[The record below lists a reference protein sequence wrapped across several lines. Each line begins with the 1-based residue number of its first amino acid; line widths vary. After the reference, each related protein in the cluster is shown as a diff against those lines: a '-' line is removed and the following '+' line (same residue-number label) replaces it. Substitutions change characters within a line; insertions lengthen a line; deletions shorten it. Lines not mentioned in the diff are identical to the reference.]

1 MGDLNNIQDEIFA
14 EMSGDL
20 ADVSFPYTGS
30 REIRNPIFD
39 PENPEPTGS
48 TTYNWSGIFGLSF
61 TIKDTEVFQIQ
72 AKDQKGI
79 VFMRNGALNIPY
91 EPQIQEVIEIT
102 YKDESKESF
111 TIIDMAKI
119 PAGNGYVLQMRKYG

>member
-48 TTYNWSGIFGLSF
+48 ATYTWSGIFGLSF
-61 TIKDTEVFQIQ
+61 TIKDTEVFQIE

-91 EPQIQEVIEIT
+91 EPEIQKVITVNGEN
-102 YKDESKESF
+102 F

>member
-20 ADVSFPYTGS
+20 ADVSFPYTRT
-30 REIRNPIFD
+30 REIRNPVFD

-48 TTYNWSGIFGLSF
+48 TTYTWSGIFGLSF
-61 TIKDTEVFQIQ
+61 TIKDTEVFQIE

-91 EPQIQEVIEIT
+91 EPEIQEIITVNGENFVIV
-102 YKDESKESF
+102 
-111 TIIDMAKI
+111 DMVKI
-119 PAGNGYVLQMRKYG
+119 PAGNGFVLQMRKYG

>member
-48 TTYNWSGIFGLSF
+48 IEYNWSGIFGLSF

-91 EPQIQEVIEIT
+91 EPEIQEVITVNGEN
-102 YKDESKESF
+102 F
-111 TIIDMAKI
+111 TIIDMVKI

>member
-48 TTYNWSGIFGLSF
+48 TAYTWLGIFGLSF
-61 TIKDTEVFQIQ
+61 TIKDTEVFQIE

-91 EPQIQEVIEIT
+91 EPEIQEVITVNGEN
-102 YKDESKESF
+102 F
-111 TIIDMAKI
+111 TIVDMVKI
-119 PAGNGYVLQMRKYG
+119 PAGNGFVLQMRKYG

>member
-1 MGDLNNIQDEIFA
+1 MGDLNKIQDEIFA

-20 ADVSFPYTGS
+20 ADVSFPYTGK
-30 REIRNPIFD
+30 REIRNPVFD

-48 TTYNWSGIFGLSF
+48 TTYTWSGIFGLSF
-61 TIKDTEVFQIQ
+61 TIKDTEVFQIE

-91 EPQIQEVIEIT
+91 EPEIQEVITVNGEN
-102 YKDESKESF
+102 F
-111 TIIDMAKI
+111 TIVDMVKI
-119 PAGNGYVLQMRKYG
+119 PAGSGFVLQMRKYG

>member
-1 MGDLNNIQDEIFA
+1 MADLNKIQDEIFA

-20 ADVSFPYTGS
+20 ADVSFPYTGK
-30 REIRNPIFD
+30 REIRNPVFD

-48 TTYNWSGIFGLSF
+48 ATYTWSGIFGLSF
-61 TIKDTEVFQIQ
+61 TIKDTEVFQIE

-91 EPQIQEVIEIT
+91 EPEIQEVITVNGEN
-102 YKDESKESF
+102 F

>member
-30 REIRNPIFD
+30 REIRNPVFD

-48 TTYNWSGIFGLSF
+48 ATYTWSGIFGLSF

-91 EPQIQEVIEIT
+91 EPEIQEVIEIT

>member
-1 MGDLNNIQDEIFA
+1 MGDLNNIQDEIFS

-20 ADVSFPYTGS
+20 ADVSFPYTGK
-30 REIRNPIFD
+30 REVRNPVFD

-48 TTYNWSGIFGLSF
+48 IEYIWSGIFGLSF
-61 TIKDTEVFQIQ
+61 TIKDTEVFQIE

-91 EPQIQEVIEIT
+91 EPEIQEVITVNGENFVIV
-102 YKDESKESF
+102 
-111 TIIDMAKI
+111 DMVKI

>member
-20 ADVSFPYTGS
+20 ADVSFPYTGA
-30 REIRNPIFD
+30 REVRNPVFD

-48 TTYNWSGIFGLSF
+48 ATYTWSGIFGLSF
-61 TIKDTEVFQIQ
+61 TIKDTEVFQIE

-91 EPQIQEVIEIT
+91 EPEIQEVITVNGEN
-102 YKDESKESF
+102 F
-111 TIIDMAKI
+111 TIIDMTRI
-119 PAGNGYVLQMRKYG
+119 TAGNGYVLQMRKYG

>member
-20 ADVSFPYTGS
+20 ADVSFSYTGS
-30 REIRNPIFD
+30 REVRNPVFD

-48 TTYNWSGIFGLSF
+48 ATYTWSGIFGLSF

-91 EPQIQEVIEIT
+91 EPEIQEVIT
-102 YKDESKESF
+102 VNGESF
-111 TIIDMAKI
+111 VIVDMVKI

>member
-20 ADVSFPYTGS
+20 ADVSFPYTGT
-30 REIRNPIFD
+30 REIRNPVFD

-48 TTYNWSGIFGLSF
+48 IEYNWSGIFGLSF
-61 TIKDTEVFQIQ
+61 TIKDTEVFRIE

-91 EPQIQEVIEIT
+91 EPEIQEVVTVNGENFVIV
-102 YKDESKESF
+102 
-111 TIIDMAKI
+111 DMVRL
-119 PAGNGYVLQMRKYG
+119 PAGNGFVLQMRKYG

>member
-20 ADVSFPYTGS
+20 ADVSFPYAGS
-30 REIRNPIFD
+30 REIRNPVFD

-48 TTYNWSGIFGLSF
+48 IEYNWSGIFGLSF

-91 EPQIQEVIEIT
+91 EPEIQEVITVNGEN
-102 YKDESKESF
+102 F
-111 TIIDMAKI
+111 TIVDMVKI
-119 PAGNGYVLQMRKYG
+119 PAGNGFVLQMRKYG

>member
-1 MGDLNNIQDEIFA
+1 MGELNNIQDEIFA

-20 ADVSFPYTGS
+20 ADVSFPYTGT
-30 REIRNPIFD
+30 REVRNPVFD

-48 TTYNWSGIFGLSF
+48 IEYNWSGIFGLSF
-61 TIKDTEVFQIQ
+61 TIKDTEVFQIE

-91 EPQIQEVIEIT
+91 EPQIQEVITVNGENFVIV
-102 YKDESKESF
+102 
-111 TIIDMAKI
+111 DMVKI

>member
-20 ADVSFPYTGS
+20 ADVSFPYTGT
-30 REIRNPIFD
+30 REVRNPVFD

-61 TIKDTEVFQIQ
+61 TIKDTEVFQIE

-91 EPQIQEVIEIT
+91 EPEIQEVITVNGEN
-102 YKDESKESF
+102 F
-111 TIIDMAKI
+111 TIVDMVKI
-119 PAGNGYVLQMRKYG
+119 SAGNGFVLQMRKYG

>member
-20 ADVSFPYTGS
+20 ADVSFPYTGT
-30 REIRNPIFD
+30 REVRNPVFD

-91 EPQIQEVIEIT
+91 EPEIQEVITVNGENFVIV
-102 YKDESKESF
+102 
-111 TIIDMAKI
+111 DMVRL
-119 PAGNGYVLQMRKYG
+119 PADNGFLIQLRKYG

>member
-20 ADVSFPYTGS
+20 TDVSFPYTGS
-30 REIRNPIFD
+30 REIRNPVFD

-48 TTYNWSGIFGLSF
+48 AAYNWSGIFGLSF
-61 TIKDTEVFQIQ
+61 TIKDTEVFQIE

-91 EPQIQEVIEIT
+91 EPEIQEVITVNGEN
-102 YKDESKESF
+102 F
-111 TIIDMAKI
+111 TIVDMAKI
-119 PAGNGYVLQMRKYG
+119 PAGNGFVLQMRKYG

>member
-1 MGDLNNIQDEIFA
+1 MGDLNKIQDEIFA

-20 ADVSFPYTGS
+20 ADVSFPYTGK
-30 REIRNPIFD
+30 REIRNPVFD

-48 TTYNWSGIFGLSF
+48 ATYIWSGIFGLSF
-61 TIKDTEVFQIQ
+61 TIKDTEVFQIE

-91 EPQIQEVIEIT
+91 EPEIQEVITVNGEN
-102 YKDESKESF
+102 F
-111 TIIDMAKI
+111 TIVDMAKI
-119 PAGNGYVLQMRKYG
+119 PAGNGFVLQMRKYG

>member
-20 ADVSFPYTGS
+20 ADVSFPYTGT
-30 REIRNPIFD
+30 REVRNPVFD

-48 TTYNWSGIFGLSF
+48 ATYTWSGIFGLSF
-61 TIKDTEVFQIQ
+61 TIKDTEVFQIE

-91 EPQIQEVIEIT
+91 EPEIQEVITVNGENFVIV
-102 YKDESKESF
+102 
-111 TIIDMAKI
+111 DMVKI

>member
-20 ADVSFPYTGS
+20 ADVSFPYTGT
-30 REIRNPIFD
+30 REVRSPVFD

-48 TTYNWSGIFGLSF
+48 ATYTWSGIFGLSF
-61 TIKDTEVFQIQ
+61 TIKDTEVFRIE

-91 EPQIQEVIEIT
+91 EPEIQEVIT
-102 YKDESKESF
+102 VNGESF
-111 TIIDMAKI
+111 VIVDMVKI
-119 PAGNGYVLQMRKYG
+119 PAGNGFVLQMRKYG

>member
-1 MGDLNNIQDEIFA
+1 MADLNNIQDEIFA

-20 ADVSFPYTGS
+20 ADVSFPYTGT
-30 REIRNPIFD
+30 REVRNPVFD

-48 TTYNWSGIFGLSF
+48 IEYNWSGIFGLSF

-91 EPQIQEVIEIT
+91 EPEIQEVIEIT

-111 TIIDMAKI
+111 TVIDMVKI

>member
-1 MGDLNNIQDEIFA
+1 MGDLNNIQDEIFE

-20 ADVSFPYTGS
+20 ADVSFPYTGK
-30 REIRNPIFD
+30 REIRNPVFD

-48 TTYNWSGIFGLSF
+48 ATYTWSGIFGLSF

-91 EPQIQEVIEIT
+91 EPDIQEVIT
-102 YKDESKESF
+102 VNGGNF
-111 TIIDMAKI
+111 TIIDMVKI
-119 PAGNGYVLQMRKYG
+119 PAGNGFVLQMRKYG

>member
-30 REIRNPIFD
+30 REIRNPVFD

-91 EPQIQEVIEIT
+91 EPEIQEVIAVNGENFVIV
-102 YKDESKESF
+102 
-111 TIIDMAKI
+111 DMVKI